1 MYLTTE
7 TAGVL
12 SINLEDVVLIEVE
25 DVVPG
30 DASAGEYSG
39 RMIRFSSHT
48 GEIVE
53 ISCVA
58 VGITSLQ
65 LQGVEKLAPID
76 RRKVRKRKWLRPR
89 LYKGT

>member
-1 MYLTTE
+1 MYLTTD
-7 TAGVL
+7 GVL
-12 SINLEDVVLIEVE
+12 HISLEDVVLIEVE

-30 DASAGEYSG
+30 DATAGDYTG
-39 RMIRFSSHT
+39 RTIRFSSHT

-53 ISCVA
+53 ISCDA
-58 VGITSLQ
+58 VGVDALE
-65 LQGVEKLAPID
+65 LQGVEKLSPVD